1 MDTLS
6 FSWSLRKGSQL
17 FTVESDIAVGLS
29 YIAFLMLMYVS
40 STPTLLRVFFF
51 NHKWMLNFLLISALR
66 FYLES
71 LSLAQVYTNIYLYI
85 VYKNLTYQFIQ
96 SFIHLCN
103 KHLLNTYTLGI
114 ILNAGNKATNKTKFL
129 ATMELYSK
137 RNMIIQDII

>member
-6 FSWSLRKGSQL
+6 FSWSLRTGFQL
-17 FTVESDIAVGLS
+17 FTVEYDIAVGLS

-40 STPTLLRVFFF
+40 STPTLLRVFF

-103 KHLLNTYTLGI
+103 KHLLNTYTLDI

-129 ATMELYSK
+129 AIMELYSK